1 MANSGNILN
10 QDVHVGDTVRVSQRV
25 QEEGKER
32 TQLFEGILIAIKG
45 SGSGKSFRVRKL
57 SSGGIGVEK
66 IWPVISPNLT
76 KLVVVKRGSVARGK
90 LYYLRDRI
98 GKLATRIKQ
107 SDTDKNQSE
116 QKAAGKTG

>member
-1 MANSGNILN
+1 MANSGTILN
-10 QDVHVGDTVRVSQRV
+10 QTVRVGDTVRVSQLVR
-25 QEEGKER
+25 EEGKER

-66 IWPVISPNLT
+66 IWPVSSPNLT

-90 LYYLRDRI
+90 LYYLRDRT
-98 GKLATRIKQ
+98 GKMATKIKQ
-107 SDTDKNQSE
+107 SDTDIKQSA
-116 QKAAGKTG
+116 QKATGKTR